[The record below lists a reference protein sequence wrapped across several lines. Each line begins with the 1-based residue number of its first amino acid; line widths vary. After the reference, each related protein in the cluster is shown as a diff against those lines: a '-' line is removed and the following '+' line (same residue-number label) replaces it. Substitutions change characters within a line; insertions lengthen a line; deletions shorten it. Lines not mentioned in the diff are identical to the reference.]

1 MRLSGKRII
10 LGVGGGIAAY
20 KSCDLASRLVK
31 EGATVTTILTRGA
44 RKFVTPY
51 AFEALTG
58 QPCLT
63 KLFKRI
69 APGENPYPHIE
80 PAKHVDLTVIAP
92 ATADL
97 MAKLAH
103 GIADELLPTLLLSI
117 RGPVLICPAMNVQ
130 MWNHPATQANAK
142 TLKSY
147 GHTIVGPDSGNLAC
161 GMEGAGRLVE
171 PPQIVDA
178 ICEQLK

>member
-1 MRLSGKRII
+1 
-10 LGVGGGIAAY
+10 
-20 KSCDLASRLVK
+20 
-31 EGATVTTILTRGA
+31 
-44 RKFVTPY
+44 
-51 AFEALTG
+51 
-58 QPCLT
+58 
-63 KLFKRI
+63 
-69 APGENPYPHIE
+69 
-80 PAKHVDLTVIAP
+80 
-92 ATADL
+92 
-97 MAKLAH
+97 
-103 GIADELLPTLLLSI
+103 
-117 RGPVLICPAMNVQ
+117 VQ